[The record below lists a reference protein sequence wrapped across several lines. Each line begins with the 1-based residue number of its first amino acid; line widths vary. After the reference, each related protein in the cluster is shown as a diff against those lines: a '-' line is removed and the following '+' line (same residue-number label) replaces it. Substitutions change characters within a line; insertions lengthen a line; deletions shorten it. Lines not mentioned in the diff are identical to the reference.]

1 LSEKVKM
8 DALYSV
14 PFYVLEC
21 PQLKIK
27 RPSWLTT
34 PSPMTVF
41 SFVLPSYFLV
51 TGGIIYDVIV
61 EPPSVGSTT
70 DEHGHSRP
78 VAFMAYRVNGQ
89 YIMEGLASSFMFA
102 LGGIGFIVLD
112 QTHSPS
118 TPKLNR
124 ILLIIIGFACII
136 ISAIACYAF
145 MKIKLPGYLLS

>member
-1 LSEKVKM
+1 MLDFVYG
-8 DALYSV
+8 L
-14 PFYVLEC
+14 PFVVLEL
-21 PQLKIK
+21 PRLKLK
-27 RPSWLTT
+27 KPSWVTV

-41 SFVLPSYFLV
+41 AFILLSYFLV

-145 MKIKLPGYLLS
+145 MKIKLPGYLMS

>member
-1 LSEKVKM
+1 MLDFVYG
-8 DALYSV
+8 L
-14 PFYVLEC
+14 PFLVLEL
-21 PQLKIK
+21 PRLKLK
-27 RPSWLTT
+27 RPSWVTV

-41 SFVLPSYFLV
+41 AFILLSYFLV

-70 DEHGHSRP
+70 DEHGHSSSTTSHFQ

-145 MKIKLPGYLLS
+145 MKIKLP